1 MGKRGPLLSP
11 RKARLLL
18 AKLQQKARPGLDL
31 KSPPRTVRPLAKAK
45 HWRKVKLVLQQR
57 KVRQTELVRLLR
69 MGKPELDGR
78 LLLRTERPL
87 AMAKRLRKVRL
98 ELDLKLQPRME
109 IPQAKV

>member
-1 MGKRGPLLSP
+1 
-11 RKARLLL
+11 
-18 AKLQQKARPGLDL
+18 
-31 KSPPRTVRPLAKAK
+31 
-45 HWRKVKLVLQQR
+45 
-57 KVRQTELVRLLR
+57 